1 MPDQTVI
8 DIRTLRQLN
17 TGAYLTLAVVA
28 IIGLLILPDLSMRVL
43 VVALCIGFGLVDHFA
58 DPALGTRRRA
68 HLYFATQT
76 VLLTSLMVLASGS
89 DIFGL
94 LFLILAVQ
102 AVLTLP
108 MRIAIVW
115 IVLFYLIESGVA
127 LWYRG
132 QSGIINV
139 LFNAAV
145 FVLTFVFANAL
156 RQAEIARQQ
165 NERLVAELQAAQ
177 RQIQDLAAA
186 AERNRLARD
195 LHDSVKQQVF
205 ATIMQLGAARVLLER
220 EPHAAYAPVIEAEQ
234 LARQAGAE
242 LSLLIHELR
251 PVSLDQR
258 GLAETLRAYLNDW
271 SRQSQIA
278 IELRAG
284 AGRPLAA
291 AAEQALLRV
300 VQEALANVARHSQAT
315 SVTVELSY
323 NADAVALAI
332 ADNGRGF
339 DTQTIQKGVGLASM
353 RERLAELGGRL
364 LIESRPGE
372 GTRVTARCEGAY
384 V

>member
-1 MPDQTVI
+1 MPDHTVI
-8 DIRTLRQLN
+8 DIRSPRPLN
-17 TGAYLTLAVVA
+17 TSVYLTLAVVA
-28 IIGLLILPDLSMRVL
+28 IIGLIMLPDLRVHAL
-43 VVALCIGFGLVDHFA
+43 VVTLCIGFGMVYRFA
-58 DPALGTRRRA
+58 DPALGTLRRA
-68 HLYFATQT
+68 HLYFAAQA

-89 DIFGL
+89 DVFGL
-94 LFLILAVQ
+94 LFFILGIQ

-108 MRIAIVW
+108 MRIAIGW
-115 IVLFYLIESGVA
+115 IVLFYLLENGVA

-132 QSGIINV
+132 QTGIINV

-156 RQAEIARQQ
+156 RQAEVARQQ
-165 NERLVAELQAAQ
+165 NERLVEELQAAQ
-177 RQIQDLAAA
+177 RQIQDLAAT

-205 ATIMQLGAARVLLER
+205 AAIMQLGAARVLLER
-220 EPHAAYAPVIEAEQ
+220 EPHAAHAPVIEAEQ

-271 SRQSQIA
+271 SRQSQVA
-278 IELRAG
+278 VELRAG
-284 AGRPLAA
+284 AGRPLAP

-315 SVTVELSY
+315 TVTVELNY
-323 NADAVALAI
+323 NPDAVALAI

-339 DTQTIQKGVGLASM
+339 DTQTIQKGVGLDSM
-353 RERLAELGGRL
+353 RERLAALGGRL

>member
-1 MPDQTVI
+1 MPNHTVI
-8 DIRTLRQLN
+8 DISTPRPLN
-17 TGAYLTLAVVA
+17 TSVYLTLAVFA
-28 IIGLLILPDLSMRVL
+28 GIGFIILPDLLVRAL
-43 VVALCIGFGLVDHFA
+43 VVVLCAGFGLVYRFA
-58 DPALGTRRRA
+58 DPAGGTRQRA
-68 HLYFATQT
+68 HVYFAAQT
-76 VLLTSLMVLASGS
+76 LLLTGLMLLASGS

-94 LFLILAVQ
+94 LFFILGVQ

-108 MRIAIVW
+108 IRIAIGW
-115 IVLFYLIESGVA
+115 IVLFYVVENGIA

-132 QSGIINV
+132 QSGIVNV

-145 FVLTFVFANAL
+145 FMLTFVFANAL

-165 NERLVAELQAAQ
+165 NERLVEELQAAQ
-177 RQIQDLAAA
+177 RQLQDLAAA
-186 AERNRLARD
+186 GERNRLARD

-205 ATIMQLGAARVLLER
+205 AAIMQLGAARVLLER
-220 EPHAAYAPVIEAEQ
+220 EPHAAHTPVTEAEQ

-258 GLAETLRAYLNDW
+258 GLAETLRAYLADW

-278 IELRAG
+278 VELHAG
-284 AGRPLAA
+284 GERSLAP

-300 VQEALANVARHSQAT
+300 AQEALANVARHSQAT
-315 SVTVELSY
+315 SVTVELNY
-323 NADAVALAI
+323 DVDAVALAI

-339 DTQTIQKGVGLASM
+339 DAQTVQKGVGLASM
-353 RERLAELGGRL
+353 RERLAALGGQL

-372 GTRVTARCEGAY
+372 GTRVTAQCEGAY